1 LIHCSSAVLNQ
12 GFKMLYLYHSKAGEV
27 SLTLEGD
34 DHRYIFKVRRHKLD
48 DTLYLRNLEDGL
60 LHRYLIT
67 FMDKRSV
74 VLALQ
79 ESSTLEVKAEQQLH
93 IGWCIIDPR
102 SVEKV
107 LPTLN
112 EMGVDKITFIY
123 CKRSQKS
130 FKIDFKRLEKI
141 LLNSS
146 QQSGRSQMM
155 TLEMCEGLETFL
167 EKNPSAKMLN
177 FSETNFIS
185 SSDIDTIAIGCEGGF
200 TDDEVALFKKEN
212 IVGFD
217 TPLVLKSESAVCAVA
232 SKVLL

>member
-1 LIHCSSAVLNQ
+1 
-12 GFKMLYLYHSKAGEV
+12 MYLYNRQAGAPQ
-27 SLTLEGD
+27 LTLEGD
-34 DHRYIFKVRRHKLD
+34 DHRYIFKVRRHKEG

-67 FMDKRSV
+67 FMDKRSAMLV
-74 VLALQ
+74 LQ
-79 ESSTLEVKAEQQLH
+79 ESYTLEIKASHSLH
-93 IGWCIIDPR
+93 IGWCVIDPK

-107 LPTLN
+107 LPSLN
-112 EMGVDKITFIY
+112 EMGVAKITFIY

-130 FKIDFKRLEKI
+130 FKLDFKRLEKI

-155 TLEMCEGLETFL
+155 HLEMEEDLEHFL
-167 EKNPSAKMLN
+167 AKYPHSKMLN
-177 FSETNFIS
+177 FSENNFIGTTTV
-185 SSDIDTIAIGCEGGF
+185 DTIVIGCEGGF
-200 TDDEVALFKKEN
+200 CDDEVTLFKPED

-232 SKVLL
+232 AKVLL

>member
-1 LIHCSSAVLNQ
+1 
-12 GFKMLYLYHSKAGEV
+12 MLYLYHKDASQSK
-27 SLTLEGD
+27 LTLEGEE
-34 DHRYIFKVRRHKLD
+34 HRYIFKVRRHKVDDSLD
-48 DTLYLRNLEDGL
+48 LRNLEDGL
-60 LHRYLIT
+60 LHSYTIT
-67 FMDKRSV
+67 HIDKNSV
-74 VLALQ
+74 MLELK
-79 ESSTLEVKAEQQLH
+79 ESITLELKAKQSLH
-93 IGWCIIDPR
+93 IGWCIIDPK

-155 TLEMCEGLETFL
+155 TLEMSNNLENFL
-167 EKNPSAKMLN
+167 KDNPEARMLN
-177 FSETNFIS
+177 FSENKYIS
-185 SSDIDTIAIGCEGGF
+185 HSDINIIVIGCEGGF
-200 TDDEVALFKKEN
+200 VDEEVDLFQREN

-217 TPLVLKSESAVCAVA
+217 NPLVLKSESAVCAVA
-232 SKVLL
+232 AKILL